1 MRLIDSH
8 AHINDAAFDADRGD
22 AITRA
27 FVAGLSHIIEI
38 GCEEN
43 EWHPALDL
51 ATKYPGKIY
60 CALGLHPIHAKDFK
74 EDFPARLK
82 PLLASHA
89 ARALGEIGLDYAYL
103 ESSPKEIQHYVFEV
117 MLKLAAE
124 TKKPL
129 VLHCRK
135 NATENDFTAYEDMF
149 ALMKNACHAGGIM
162 HCFSGRW
169 QDAVRALDMGFLL
182 GVTSIVGYKRNTDLR
197 ETFKKT
203 GLKNLV
209 VETDCP
215 YLPPQ
220 SKRGKRN
227 EPANIPEIASDLATA
242 IGESLINVAE
252 ITTQNT
258 MRIFKLD

>member
-8 AHINDAAFDADRGD
+8 AHINDAAFDADR
-22 AITRA
+22 AAVINRA
-27 FVAGLSHIIEI
+27 FDAGLSHIIEI

-43 EWHPALDL
+43 EWQPALDL
-51 ATKYPGKIY
+51 AAAYPEKIY
-60 CALGLHPIHAKDFK
+60 CALGLHPIRAKDFK

-82 PLLASHA
+82 TLLAAPA
-89 ARALGEIGLDYAYL
+89 ARAVGEAGLDYAYL

-124 TKKPL
+124 VQKPI

-135 NATENDFTAYEDMF
+135 ATAENDYSAYDDMF
-149 ALMKNACHAGGIM
+149 ALLKNANCAGGIM

-169 QDAVRALDMGFLL
+169 QDAVKALDMGFLL
-182 GVTSIVGYKRNTDLR
+182 GVTGIVGYKRNANLR
-197 ETFKKT
+197 ETFKKA

-227 EPANIPEIASDLATA
+227 EPANIPEIAADLAAAVGETLAKTA
-242 IGESLINVAE
+242 D

-258 MRIFKLD
+258 MRVFKLD

>member
-8 AHINDAAFDADRGD
+8 AHINDVAFDADRGD

-27 FVAGLSHIIEI
+27 FSAGLSHIIEI
-38 GCEEN
+38 GCEDN
-43 EWHPALDL
+43 EWQAALDL
-51 ATKYPGKIY
+51 TAKYPDKIY
-60 CALGLHPIHAKDFK
+60 CTLGLHPINAKDFK
-74 EDFPARLK
+74 EDFSARLK
-82 PLLASHA
+82 TLLANPA
-89 ARALGEIGLDYAYL
+89 ARAVGEAGLDYAYL

-117 MLKLAAE
+117 MLKLAGE
-124 TKKPL
+124 VKKPL

-135 NATENDFTAYEDMF
+135 TAAENDFTAYDDLFVM
-149 ALMKNACHAGGIM
+149 LKNATHAGGIM

-169 QDAVRALDMGFLL
+169 QDADKALDMGFLL
-182 GVTSIVGYKRNTDLR
+182 GVTGIVGYKRNADLR
-197 ETFKKT
+197 ETFRKA

-227 EPANIPEIASDLATA
+227 EPANIPEIAADLAAAT
-242 IGESLINVAE
+242 GENLTKVAD
-252 ITTQNT
+252 ITTQNA
-258 MRIFKLD
+258 MRVFKI